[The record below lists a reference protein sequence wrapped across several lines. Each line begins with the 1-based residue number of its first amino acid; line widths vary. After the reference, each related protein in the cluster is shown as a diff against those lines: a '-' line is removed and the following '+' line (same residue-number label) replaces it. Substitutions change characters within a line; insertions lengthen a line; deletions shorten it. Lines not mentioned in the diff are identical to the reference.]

1 MTPLVTVLIGAYDN
15 AGTIRQAVDSILGQT
30 VADLELIVLDDGST
44 DDTGTVVRGV
54 EDERVRYLQL
64 EHMGI
69 ARSLNLG
76 IEEAGSAYV
85 AVQDADDWSEPQ
97 RLERQLEVLQR
108 QPDVAVV
115 GGLMREV
122 DENGRELVPRT
133 GHGVGDV
140 DALLMRYNPLPNSC
154 AAYRRE
160 AVLAVG
166 GYDPRY
172 RYAAEYDLWLR
183 LADTHRIVV
192 LDEVLATRRMSRTNV
207 AGREERAP
215 IAETITLRLAAMR
228 RRRSLRGAHWLLP
241 PAISFLTPT
250 RLKQARRRRLGQA
263 P

>member
-108 QPDVAVV
+108 QPDVA
-115 GGLMREV
+115 
-122 DENGRELVPRT
+122 VPRT